1 MPLVDPGL
9 VAQYA
14 ELHRAGAYGNTS
26 LKRIARI
33 RPLVRE
39 LDPASI
45 LDYGCGQSSLVDH
58 LALRASTMLYRYDP
72 AIPEIAE
79 IKAAHVDMIV
89 CTDVLEHIPEA
100 DLPDVLHHIAALSSH
115 VVFGIDT
122 TPSEQQLPD
131 GSNAHCT
138 VRPAAFWHGLL
149 RGHFDAV
156 VRLHSS
162 RSSKCW
168 FKTWRSAWY
177 ALATRVP
184 EFLWL
189 ASQRKLLRRYRP

>member
-9 VAQYA
+9 VALYA
-14 ELHRAGAYGNTS
+14 ELHRTGVYGNTS

-45 LDYGCGQSSLVDH
+45 LDYGCGQSSLLDH
-58 LALRASTMLYRYDP
+58 LALRDSTKLYRYDP
-72 AIPEIAE
+72 AIPEFAE
-79 IKAAHVDMIV
+79 IKAARVDMIV

-100 DLPDVLHHIAALSSH
+100 DLPDILNHIAALSSY

-122 TPSEQQLPD
+122 TESEQQLPD

-138 VRPAAFWHGLL
+138 VKPAASWRGLL
-149 RGHFDAV
+149 QDHFGTV

-168 FKTWRSAWY
+168 FKTWRSGWY

-189 ASQRKLLRRYRP
+189 VSQRKLLRRFRP